1 MLKSGPELTPAGF
14 EDSALGIGESGEV
27 RGCEL
32 VQHAIDVIEARG
44 DLGGAAAQRG
54 GALLGASRLGAP
66 GIAQQRLACGTI
78 CAAIRGQERVHLACG
93 ERVALDGAGKAGLF
107 PGPERAQGDGPR
119 ERQAAAIDARAQVL
133 RQAPAERQAAL
144 HPLRLAT
151 QEFGDRGRRE
161 AVLARERRHDASLV
175 HWAGGL
181 RQGVRV
187 QEPSLHR
194 WTRDGLDDDGDLEEA
209 FSPPPGESLEAVED
223 LVGAVVR
230 GGDADWHERQ
240 FASVRAFAAQGSE
253 GRAKAF
259 DRDVDHVAGSSSG
272 INWKS
277 GYR

>member
-1 MLKSGPELTPAGF
+1 MLKSGHELTPAGF
-14 EDSALGIGESGEV
+14 QDSALGIAESGEV
-27 RGCEL
+27 RGREL

-44 DLGGAAAQRG
+44 DLGGAAAQWG

-66 GIAQQRLACGTI
+66 GIAQERLPRGLVG
-78 CAAIRGQERVHLACG
+78 AAIRGQERLRLACG
-93 ERVALDGAGKAGLF
+93 KGVALDGAGKPELL
-107 PGPERAQGDGPR
+107 PGGERAQGDRQR

-151 QEFGDRGRRE
+151 QELGDRGRRE

-175 HWAGGL
+175 HGAGGL

-187 QEPSLHR
+187 QEPSFHR
-194 WTRDGLDDDGDLEEA
+194 RTRDGLDDDGDLAEA
-209 FSPPPGESLEAVED
+209 FSPPPSESLEAIED

-230 GGDADWHERQ
+230 GGDAERHERQ

-253 GRAKAF
+253 GRAKSF
-259 DRDVDHVAGSSSG
+259 DQDVDHVTGSSSG

>member
-14 EDSALGIGESGEV
+14 EDSAFGIGESGEV
-27 RGCEL
+27 RGRKL

-54 GALLGASRLGAP
+54 GALLGGPRRGAP
-66 GIAQQRLACGTI
+66 GIAQQRLACGTL
-78 CAAIRGQERVHLACG
+78 CAAIRGQKRFRLARG
-93 ERVALDGAGKAGLF
+93 KGVTLDGAGKPELLPSG
-107 PGPERAQGDGPR
+107 ERAQGDGPR

-133 RQAPAERQAAL
+133 RQAPTQGQAAL

-151 QEFGDRGRRE
+151 QELGDRRRRE
-161 AVLARERRHDASLV
+161 AVLARERRYHASFV
-175 HWAGGL
+175 HGAGGL

-194 WTRDGLDDDGDLEEA
+194 RTRDGLDDDGDLTSV
-209 FSPPPGESLEAVED
+209 FSPPPGETLEAVED

-230 GGDADWHERQ
+230 GGDAERHERQ

-259 DRDVDHVAGSSSG
+259 DRDVDHFAGSSSG
-272 INWKS
+272 ISWKS
-277 GYR
+277 G